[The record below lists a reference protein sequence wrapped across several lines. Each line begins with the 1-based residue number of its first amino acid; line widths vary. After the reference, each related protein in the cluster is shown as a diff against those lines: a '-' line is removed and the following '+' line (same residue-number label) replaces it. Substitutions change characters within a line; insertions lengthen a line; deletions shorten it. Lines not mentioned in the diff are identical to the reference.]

1 MALEPYVRC
10 PNSKFSIMMTLEIHS
25 EESLVN
31 LVESL
36 VEALGID
43 SDIMS
48 LTGNDGIMMK
58 SQMVNVFGDKKH
70 LKYTESFSCHPLR
83 PKNVVKVLI
92 QLDCWL
98 KFNSHQS
105 WMRQSKK

>member
-1 MALEPYVRC
+1 
-10 PNSKFSIMMTLEIHS
+10 MMTLEIHS

-58 SQMVNVFGDKKH
+58 SKMVNVFGD
-70 LKYTESFSCHPLR
+70 
-83 PKNVVKVLI
+83 
-92 QLDCWL
+92 
-98 KFNSHQS
+98 
-105 WMRQSKK
+105 